1 MTEAIDALP
10 DLPGIDKA
18 AGLRRLMNKPKL
30 YEKVL
35 CDFHARFRNETQT
48 LRAVIDS
55 GDLATAERMAHS
67 AKGLAGTIGAGGLQ
81 EIARLLEFALHDSDP
96 LWEDYFSSFEQ
107 ELGQVLTGI
116 AQGFGIV
123 DDN

>member
-1 MTEAIDALP
+1 MTEASDELP

-35 CDFHARFRNETQT
+35 RDFHARFRNETQT
-48 LRAVIDS
+48 LRAAIDS
-55 GDLATAERMAHS
+55 GDLATAERLAHS

-81 EIARLLEFALHDSDP
+81 DISRVLELALHNGDP
-96 LWEDYFSSFEQ
+96 LLEDYFTGFAQ
-107 ELGQVLTGI
+107 ELATVLAGI
-116 AQGFGIV
+116 AQGFGIAA
-123 DDN
+123 DN

>member
-1 MTEAIDALP
+1 MTEATDALP

-35 CDFHARFRNETQT
+35 CDFHTRFRNETQT
-48 LRAVIDS
+48 LRAAIDS
-55 GDLATAERMAHS
+55 GDLATAERLAHS

-81 EIARLLEFALHDSDP
+81 DIARVLELALHDGDP
-96 LWEDYFSSFEQ
+96 LLEDYFTGFEQ
-107 ELGQVLTGI
+107 ELAMVLAGI
-116 AQGFGIV
+116 AQGFGIAT
-123 DDN
+123 DN

>member
-1 MTEAIDALP
+1 MTEATDTLP

-48 LRAVIDS
+48 LRAAIDN
-55 GDLATAERMAHS
+55 GDLLTAERLAHS

-81 EIARLLEFALHDSDP
+81 DIARALELALHDGDP
-96 LWEDYFSSFEQ
+96 LLEDYFTEFER
-107 ELGQVLTGI
+107 ELTLILTGI
-116 AQGFGIV
+116 VEGFGIS
-123 DDN
+123 DDR

>member
-1 MTEAIDALP
+1 MTEAIDELP

-35 CDFHARFRNETQT
+35 RDFHARFRNETQT
-48 LRAVIDS
+48 LRAAIDS
-55 GDLATAERMAHS
+55 GDLATAERLAHS
-67 AKGLAGTIGAGGLQ
+67 AKGLAGTIGAGSLQ
-81 EIARLLEFALHDSDP
+81 EIARILERALHDGDP
-96 LWEDYFSSFEQ
+96 LLEDYFTGFAQ
-107 ELGQVLTGI
+107 ELAAVLAGI

-123 DDN
+123 ADN